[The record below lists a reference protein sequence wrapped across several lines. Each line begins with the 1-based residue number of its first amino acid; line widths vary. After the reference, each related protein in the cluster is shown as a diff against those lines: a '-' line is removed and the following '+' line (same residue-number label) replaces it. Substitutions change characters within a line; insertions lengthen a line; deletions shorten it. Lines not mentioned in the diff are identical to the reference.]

1 MAIVTDKKPELTL
14 MRQPSAEDLMALF
27 ERITGRKV
35 TAVEKRELTVINAHR
50 VEMRRR
56 SRAALRDLLFQC
68 T

>member
-1 MAIVTDKKPELTL
+1 MTDKKPELTL

-35 TAVEKRELTVINAHR
+35 TAVEKRELTEIINAHR

-56 SRAALRDLLFQC
+56 
-68 T
+68 

>member
-35 TAVEKRELTVINAHR
+35 TAVEKRELTEIINAHR

-56 SRAALRDLLFQC
+56 
-68 T
+68 